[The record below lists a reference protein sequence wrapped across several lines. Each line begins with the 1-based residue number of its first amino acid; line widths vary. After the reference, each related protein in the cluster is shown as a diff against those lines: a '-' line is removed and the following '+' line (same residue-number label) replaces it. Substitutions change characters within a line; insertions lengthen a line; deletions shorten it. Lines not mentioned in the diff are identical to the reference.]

1 MSRSRNS
8 WQGGEKPR
16 ILVVEDDADSAAGLE
31 RLLTL
36 FGYEIRVEQDGLSAV
51 ECAREFAPWAA
62 PIDLSLP
69 TLAGCAVARRLRACA
84 ETRDSVLIAM
94 TGWGDDDHYVSSF
107 QAGFDRHLIKPLSI
121 ETLMDALSATH
132 V

>member
-1 MSRSRNS
+1 MSSSRSS

-16 ILVVEDDADSAAGLE
+16 ILVVEDDEDSAAGLQ

-36 FGYEIRVEQDGLSAV
+36 FGYDIKVERDGLAAVQSAKQ
-51 ECAREFAPWAA
+51 FAPWAA
-62 PIDLSLP
+62 LIDLSLP
-69 TLAGCAVARRLRACA
+69 TLDGCAVARRLRACA

>member
-1 MSRSRNS
+1 MNS
-8 WQGGEKPR
+8 TSNVWSGKDKPR
-16 ILVVEDDADSAAGLE
+16 ILIAEDDTDSAISLA

-36 FGYEIRVEQDGLSAV
+36 FGYEIRVERDGLAAV
-51 ECAREFAPWAA
+51 DCARDFAPWAA
-62 PIDLSLP
+62 LIDLSLP
-69 TLAGCAVARRLRACA
+69 TLDGCAVARRLRGYT

-107 QAGFDRHLIKPLSI
+107 QAGFDRYLIKPLTI

>member
-1 MSRSRNS
+1 MSTMRSS

-16 ILVVEDDADSAAGLE
+16 ILVVEDDADSAIGLE

-36 FGYEIRVEQDGLSAV
+36 FGYEIKVERDGLAAV
-51 ECAREFAPWAA
+51 QCARSFAPWAA
-62 PIDLSLP
+62 LIDLSLP
-69 TLAGCAVARRLRACA
+69 TLDGCAVARQLRACP

>member
-1 MSRSRNS
+1 MSSTSNVWS
-8 WQGGEKPR
+8 GKDKPR
-16 ILVVEDDADSAAGLE
+16 ILIAEDDTDSAISLA

-36 FGYEIRVEQDGLSAV
+36 FGYEIRVERDGLAAV
-51 ECAREFAPWAA
+51 DCARDFAPWAA
-62 PIDLSLP
+62 LIDLSLP
-69 TLAGCAVARRLRACA
+69 TLDGCAVARRLRGYA

-107 QAGFDRHLIKPLSI
+107 QAGFDRYLIKPLTI

>member
-1 MSRSRNS
+1 MSNTSTAWTNK
-8 WQGGEKPR
+8 EKPR
-16 ILVVEDDADSAAGLE
+16 ILIVEDDTDSAISLA

-36 FGYEIRVEQDGLSAV
+36 FGYEIRVERDGLAAV
-51 ECAREFAPWAA
+51 ECARDFAPWAA
-62 PIDLSLP
+62 LIDLSLP
-69 TLAGCAVARRLRACA
+69 TLDGCAVARRLRGYA

-107 QAGFDRHLIKPLSI
+107 QAGFDRYLIKPLSI

-132 V
+132 A

>member
-1 MSRSRNS
+1 MSIANTS
-8 WQGGEKPR
+8 WSGKDKPR
-16 ILVVEDDADSAAGLE
+16 ILVVEDDTDSAISLA

-36 FGYEIRVEQDGLSAV
+36 FGYEIRVEKDGLAAV
-51 ECAREFAPWAA
+51 ECARNFAPWAA
-62 PIDLSLP
+62 LIDLSLP
-69 TLAGCAVARRLRACA
+69 TLDGCGVARRLRGQA

-107 QAGFDRHLIKPLSI
+107 QAGFDRYLIKPLTI

>member
-1 MSRSRNS
+1 MNNSRSS

-16 ILVVEDDADSAAGLE
+16 ILVVEDDVDSAVSLE

-36 FGYEIRVEQDGLSAV
+36 FGYDIRVERDGLDAV
-51 ECAREFAPWAA
+51 HCAKEFAPWAA
-62 PIDLSLP
+62 LIDLSLP
-69 TLAGCAVARRLRACA
+69 TLDGCAVARRLRACA

-121 ETLMDALSATH
+121 ETLMDALSTTH

>member
-1 MSRSRNS
+1 MSDTSS
-8 WQGGEKPR
+8 AWSGKDKPR
-16 ILVVEDDADSAAGLE
+16 ILIAEDDTDSGTSLA

-36 FGYEIRVEQDGLSAV
+36 FGYETRVERDGLAAV
-51 ECAREFAPWAA
+51 QCARDFAPWAA
-62 PIDLSLP
+62 LIDLSLP
-69 TLAGCAVARRLRACA
+69 TLDGCAVARELRGCV

-94 TGWGDDDHYVSSF
+94 TGWGDDAHYVSSF
-107 QAGFDRHLIKPLSI
+107 QAGFDRYLIKPLSI

>member
-1 MSRSRNS
+1 MSSARNS
-8 WQGGEKPR
+8 WSNGEKPR
-16 ILVVEDDADSAAGLE
+16 ILVVEDDSDSAISLA

-36 FGYEIRVEQDGLSAV
+36 FGYEIRVERDGLAAV
-51 ECAREFAPWAA
+51 DCARTFAPWAA
-62 PIDLSLP
+62 LIDLSLP
-69 TLAGCAVARRLRACA
+69 TLDGCAVARRLREYT

-107 QAGFDRHLIKPLSI
+107 QAGFDRYLIKPLTI

>member
-1 MSRSRNS
+1 MSTTNNS
-8 WQGGEKPR
+8 WSNKDKPR
-16 ILVVEDDADSAAGLE
+16 ILIAEDDADSAISLA

-36 FGYEIRVEQDGLSAV
+36 FGYEIRVERDGLAAV
-51 ECAREFAPWAA
+51 ECARDFAPWAA
-62 PIDLSLP
+62 LIDLSLP
-69 TLAGCAVARRLRACA
+69 TLDGCAVARQLRGCA

-94 TGWGDDDHYVSSF
+94 TGWGDDAHYVSSF
-107 QAGFDRHLIKPLSI
+107 RAGFDRYLIKPLSI